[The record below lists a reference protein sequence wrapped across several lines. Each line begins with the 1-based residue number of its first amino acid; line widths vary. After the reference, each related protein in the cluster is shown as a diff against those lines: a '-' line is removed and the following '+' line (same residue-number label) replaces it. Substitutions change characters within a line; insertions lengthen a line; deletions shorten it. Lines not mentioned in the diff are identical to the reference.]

1 MFASQIKSL
10 FVVTQIAVLA
20 AGSSAFAATGKVYI
34 ADEGAS
40 TVSVM
45 DATSFKKIGSIP
57 VGQGP
62 HNVQVSPDGKWVWVT
77 NNGDP
82 AKVAETMPAEK
93 MPKAEHG
100 AMAGAGAV
108 WVIDATT
115 DAVVAKVPVGKH
127 PAHVVVASDGRT
139 AYITNGGDN
148 TVSVVDTAAQR
159 VVGVVAV
166 GASPHGLRITPD
178 GKWVWVTNNGDPAK
192 AAETMPMPAEKMP
205 KAEHGAMA
213 GAGAVWVIDA
223 ATDAVVAKVPVG
235 KHPAHVV
242 VASDGRT
249 AYITNGGD
257 NTVSVVDTATQ
268 RVIGV
273 APVGVSPHGLR
284 ITPDGKQVWVAN
296 LKGDT
301 VSVIDTVSRK
311 QVAQIAAGKG
321 PAQVGFTPDGRFGFV
336 SLSGENKVA
345 VIDPV
350 SRKVIRKIA
359 VGTVPIQLHATPDN
373 RLVLVANQGTP
384 KKPGTKV
391 SVIDVAS
398 MRVAATIEA
407 GAGAHGVVVDR
418 DGRHA
423 FVTNTYANTVSVIDV
438 AERKVVATVPVGKGP
453 NGISMAP

>member
-1 MFASQIKSL
+1 MIARQIKCL
-10 FVVTQIAVLA
+10 FAATQVAVLA
-20 AGSSAFAATGKVYI
+20 AAGSAFAATGKVYV
-34 ADEGAS
+34 ADEGANA
-40 TVSVM
+40 VSVI
-45 DATSFKKIGSIP
+45 DATSFKKTGSIP

-82 AKVAETMPAEK
+82 AKAAETMPAEK
-93 MPKAEHG
+93 MPKGEHG

-115 DAVVAKVPVGKH
+115 DAVVAKVPVGMH

-148 TVSVVDTAAQR
+148 TVSVVDTAARR
-159 VVGVVAV
+159 VI
-166 GASPHGLRITPD
+166 GA
-178 GKWVWVTNNGDPAK
+178 
-192 AAETMPMPAEKMP
+192 
-205 KAEHGAMA
+205 
-213 GAGAVWVIDA
+213 
-223 ATDAVVAKVPVG
+223 VPVG
-235 KHPAHVV
+235 A
-242 VASDGRT
+242 
-249 AYITNGGD
+249 
-257 NTVSVVDTATQ
+257 
-268 RVIGV
+268 
-273 APVGVSPHGLR
+273 SPHGLR

-296 LKGDT
+296 LKGGT
-301 VSVIDTVSRK
+301 VSVVDTESRK
-311 QVAQIAAGKG
+311 QIAQIAAGKG
-321 PAQVGFTPDGRFGFV
+321 PAQVGFTADGRFGFV

-373 RLVLVANQGTP
+373 RLLLVANQGTL
-384 KKPGTKV
+384 KKPGTTV

-398 MRVAATIEA
+398 MKVAATIKTGE
-407 GAGAHGVVVDR
+407 GAHGVVVGH

>member
-1 MFASQIKSL
+1 MVTNRIKGL
-10 FVVTQIAVLA
+10 IAVIQIAVLA
-20 AGSSAFAATGKVYI
+20 AAGSAFAATGKVYI
-34 ADEGAS
+34 ADEGAN

-45 DATSFKKIGSIP
+45 DAASFKKIGSIP
-57 VGQGP
+57 VGRGP

-82 AKVAETMPAEK
+82 AKASETMPTEK

-100 AMAGAGAV
+100 AMV
-108 WVIDATT
+108 
-115 DAVVAKVPVGKH
+115 
-127 PAHVVVASDGRT
+127 
-139 AYITNGGDN
+139 
-148 TVSVVDTAAQR
+148 
-159 VVGVVAV
+159 
-166 GASPHGLRITPD
+166 
-178 GKWVWVTNNGDPAK
+178 
-192 AAETMPMPAEKMP
+192 
-205 KAEHGAMA
+205 

-242 VASDGRT
+242 VASDGRA

-257 NTVSVVDTATQ
+257 NTVSVVDTASQ

-273 APVGVSPHGLR
+273 IPVGASPHGLR
-284 ITPDGKQVWVAN
+284 ITPDGKQVWIAN
-296 LKGDT
+296 LKGGT
-301 VSVIDTVSRK
+301 VSVVDTESRK
-311 QVAQIAAGKG
+311 QVSQIAAGKG

-336 SLSGENKVA
+336 SLSEENKVA

-384 KKPGTKV
+384 KKPGTTV
-391 SVIDVAS
+391 SVIDVAN
-398 MRVAATIEA
+398 MKVAATIKT

-418 DGRHA
+418 DGRYA

-438 AERKVVATVPVGKGP
+438 AERKVVATVPVGKSP

>member
-1 MFASQIKSL
+1 MINSQFRSL
-10 FVVTQIAVLA
+10 FAVTQFAVLA
-20 AGSSAFAATGKVYI
+20 ATSSAFAATEKVYV

-40 TVSVM
+40 AVSVI
-45 DATSFKKIGSIP
+45 DAKSFKKIGCIV

-82 AKVAETMPAEK
+82 AKAGEK
-93 MPKAEHG
+93 MP
-100 AMAGAGAV
+100 
-108 WVIDATT
+108 
-115 DAVVAKVPVGKH
+115 
-127 PAHVVVASDGRT
+127 AH
-139 AYITNGGDN
+139 
-148 TVSVVDTAAQR
+148 
-159 VVGVVAV
+159 
-166 GASPHGLRITPD
+166 
-178 GKWVWVTNNGDPAK
+178 
-192 AAETMPMPAEKMP
+192 EMP

-242 VASDGRT
+242 VAGDGRT

-257 NTVSVVDTATQ
+257 NTVSIVDTAAN

-273 APVGVSPHGLR
+273 ASVGVSPHGLR
-284 ITPDGKQVWVAN
+284 ISPDGKQVWVAN
-296 LKGDT
+296 LKDGT
-301 VSVIDTVSRK
+301 VSVIDTESRK

-336 SLSGENKVA
+336 SLSEENKVA

-350 SRKVIRKIA
+350 NRKVIRKIA

-373 RLVLVANQGTP
+373 RLVLVANQGTS
-384 KKPGTKV
+384 KKPGTTV
-391 SVIDVAS
+391 SLIEVAS
-398 MRVAATIEA
+398 MKVAATIET

-418 DGRHA
+418 DGRYA
-423 FVTNTYANTVSVIDV
+423 FVTNTYANTVSVIDI

-453 NGISMAP
+453 NGISMAQ

>member
-1 MFASQIKSL
+1 MVTNRIKGL
-10 FVVTQIAVLA
+10 IAVIQIAVLA
-20 AGSSAFAATGKVYI
+20 AAGSAFAATGKVYI
-34 ADEGAS
+34 ADEGAN

-45 DATSFKKIGSIP
+45 DAASFKKIGSIR

-82 AKVAETMPAEK
+82 AKASETMPTEK

-100 AMAGAGAV
+100 AMV
-108 WVIDATT
+108 
-115 DAVVAKVPVGKH
+115 
-127 PAHVVVASDGRT
+127 
-139 AYITNGGDN
+139 
-148 TVSVVDTAAQR
+148 
-159 VVGVVAV
+159 
-166 GASPHGLRITPD
+166 
-178 GKWVWVTNNGDPAK
+178 
-192 AAETMPMPAEKMP
+192 
-205 KAEHGAMA
+205 

-242 VASDGRT
+242 VASDGRA

-257 NTVSVVDTATQ
+257 NTISVVDTASQ

-273 APVGVSPHGLR
+273 IPVGASPHGLR
-284 ITPDGKQVWVAN
+284 ITPDGKQVWIAN
-296 LKGDT
+296 LKGGT
-301 VSVIDTVSRK
+301 VSVVDTESRK
-311 QVAQIAAGKG
+311 QVSQIAAGKG

-336 SLSGENKVA
+336 SLSEENKVA

-384 KKPGTKV
+384 KKPGTTV
-391 SVIDVAS
+391 SVIDVAN
-398 MRVAATIEA
+398 MKVAATIKT

-418 DGRHA
+418 DGRYA

-438 AERKVVATVPVGKGP
+438 AERKVVATVPVGKSP

>member
-1 MFASQIKSL
+1 MIASQIKSL
-10 FVVTQIAVLA
+10 FVVTQFAVLA
-20 AGSSAFAATGKVYI
+20 AASSAFAAPGKVYV
-34 ADEGAS
+34 ADEGANA
-40 TVSVM
+40 VSVI
-45 DATSFKKIGSIP
+45 DATNFSKIGSIA

-82 AKVAETMPAEK
+82 VKAAATMPAEK
-93 MPKAEHG
+93 M
-100 AMAGAGAV
+100 
-108 WVIDATT
+108 
-115 DAVVAKVPVGKH
+115 
-127 PAHVVVASDGRT
+127 S
-139 AYITNGGDN
+139 
-148 TVSVVDTAAQR
+148 
-159 VVGVVAV
+159 
-166 GASPHGLRITPD
+166 
-178 GKWVWVTNNGDPAK
+178 
-192 AAETMPMPAEKMP
+192 

-235 KHPAHVV
+235 MHPAHVV
-242 VASDGRT
+242 VASDGRV

-257 NTVSVVDTATQ
+257 NTVSVVDAAAQ
-268 RVIGV
+268 RVIAV
-273 APVGVSPHGLR
+273 VPVGVSPHGLR

-296 LKGDT
+296 LKGGT
-301 VSVIDTVSRK
+301 VSVIDTASRK
-311 QVAQIAAGKG
+311 QVAEVAAGKG

-384 KKPGTKV
+384 KKPGSTV

-398 MRVAATIEA
+398 MKVAATIKT
-407 GAGAHGVVVDR
+407 GAGAHGVVVDGG
-418 DGRHA
+418 GRHA
-423 FVTNTYANTVSVIDV
+423 FVTNTYANTVSVIAI

-453 NGISMAP
+453 NGISMAR